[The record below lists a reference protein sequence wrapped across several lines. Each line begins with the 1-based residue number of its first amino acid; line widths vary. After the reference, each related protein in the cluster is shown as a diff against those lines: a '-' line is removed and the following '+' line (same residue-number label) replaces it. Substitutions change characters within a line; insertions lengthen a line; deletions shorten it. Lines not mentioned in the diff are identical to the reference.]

1 MLSIHRE
8 EIFACR
14 RIKKSGPDS
23 SLCTCL
29 TDITDMVIWSSLRL
43 SSGFKPVYVNKLSN
57 CFSIMITSNLFGEK
71 CESGVA

>member
-29 TDITDMVIWSSLRL
+29 TDITDMVIWSSLGL

-57 CFSIMITSNLFGEK
+57 CFSIMISSNLFGE
-71 CESGVA
+71 